1 LEGLC
6 ACANPRRA
14 LNKTM
19 AGEPVVVWFRRDL
32 RVSDHVALHRACALG
47 VPILPVFVFDPAIL
61 QSKDM
66 GIRRLSFL
74 LSCLDSLD
82 ANLQSLG
89 SRLIIRKGHPE
100 KELRDLAKES
110 GAKRIFWNR
119 DVEPYS
125 RQRDEKVM
133 EMAKAEGIS
142 AESFDDLLIHPPGS
156 IEKGAG
162 GPYTV
167 FTPFSRAWLSKPPH
181 DPLPRPKTIP
191 AGLPVK
197 TLPIPSSEDLGLG
210 KCEIPLPPGGEKAAQ
225 ELLRNFAA
233 KNLRRYESI
242 RNFPYDNATSR
253 LSPHL
258 RFGTISPRTV
268 LAAAR
273 RVRAEDPDCKKQV
286 DVFVSELIWR
296 DFYKQILWE
305 FPHVATGCFRRE
317 YDRVEWENDPAKFQ
331 AWCEGRTGFPI
342 VDAAMRQ
349 LNQTGWM
356 HNRLRMIVASFLT
369 KDLLVSWQWG
379 ERYFMQK
386 LLDGDLA
393 ANNGGW
399 QWAAGTGT
407 DAQPYFRIFNPVSQ
421 AEKFDAEGKFI
432 AQYVPEAESL
442 SSPAPIVDHST
453 QRLRALAMYKKAKG

>member
-1 LEGLC
+1 
-6 ACANPRRA
+6 
-14 LNKTM
+14 M
-19 AGEPVVVWFRRDL
+19 
-32 RVSDHVALHRACALG
+32 RVSDHVALHRACSLG

-66 GIRRLSFL
+66 GVRRLAFL
-74 LSCLDSLD
+74 LSCLESLD

-89 SRLIIRKGHPE
+89 SKLIIRNGHPE
-100 KELRDLAKES
+100 KVLRDLAKEV

-167 FTPFSRAWLSKPPH
+167 FTPFSRAWLAKPPH
-181 DPLPRPKTIP
+181 DPLPRPKSIP
-191 AGLPVK
+191 TTLPVK
-197 TLPIPSSEDLGLG
+197 TLPIPSTEDLGLG

-225 ELLRNFAA
+225 ELLRAFAA
-233 KNLRRYESI
+233 KNLRRYDSI
-242 RNFPYDNATSR
+242 RNFPHDNATSR

-305 FPHVATGCFRRE
+305 FPHVATGCFRRD

-442 SSPAPIVDHST
+442 SSPAPIVDHAM
-453 QRLRALAMYKKAKG
+453 QRVRALAMYKKAKG